1 MYIYRC
7 YHYIYIY
14 IYINIIERVCYNV
27 LINIGG
33 CMRNHIREQKNYSK
47 FTHTYTPIHMHH
59 YFYFFF
65 VVNLVFK

>member
-27 LINIGG
+27 LINIVG
-33 CMRNHIREQKNYSK
+33 CNETSY
-47 FTHTYTPIHMHH
+47 
-59 YFYFFF
+59 
-65 VVNLVFK
+65 